1 LSAIILITIKS
12 GSVMKRKKNVST
24 RREFLTKS
32 SLAGLG
38 TVLGAGISTSAFSRP
53 FSGIMGNGDDNR
65 TIAIKP
71 RYHRWYVDPGVEWLE
86 TNTRS
91 ANVDWKIPVSQ
102 TALVLVDV
110 WQRHYIKDTQ
120 ARAEVIINSRIL
132 PLLVS
137 LRKAGIQIIHA
148 PSPEIA
154 VTSPNWVRI
163 QTKEQVFPKPDEWPP
178 ADFRSST
185 GPYKPFAMPYEPGEE
200 VRNKMPPLTFHP
212 KVVPLTGEPV
222 IANGEELHQ
231 YCRKNKKLFLL
242 YAGFNT
248 NACIINRNYGTIR
261 MRDRGYRI
269 ILIRD
274 CTTGMES
281 KETQP
286 AMAQTKGTILNLEM
300 FDCFTVTSD
309 ELISGLNL

>member
-1 LSAIILITIKS
+1 
-12 GSVMKRKKNVST
+12 MKKKKIVST
-24 RREFLTKS
+24 RREFLAKS
-32 SLAGLG
+32 TLAGLG
-38 TVLGAGISTSAFSRP
+38 TVLGASISTSEFSRSV
-53 FSGIMGNGDDNR
+53 SGKREKADNDR
-65 TIAIKP
+65 TISIKP

-91 ANVDWKIPVSQ
+91 ANLDWKIPVSQ
-102 TALVLVDV
+102 TALILVDV

-120 ARAEVIINSRIL
+120 ARAEIIINSKIL
-132 PLLVS
+132 PLLAS
-137 LRKAGIQIIHA
+137 IRNAGIHIIHA

-154 VTSPNWVRI
+154 VTHPNWVRI
-163 QTKEQVFPKPDEWPP
+163 QTMEEVFPTPDEWPP
-178 ADFRSST
+178 AEFRSST
-185 GPYKPFAMPYEPGEE
+185 GSYKPFAMPYEPGEE
-200 VRNKMPPLTFHP
+200 VRNKMAPLTFHP
-212 KVVPLTGEPV
+212 RVVPLEGEPV
-222 IANGEELHQ
+222 VATGEELHQ
-231 YCRKNKKLFLL
+231 YCKKNKIVFLL

-286 AMAQTKGTILNLEM
+286 TLAQTKGTILNLEM
-300 FDCFTVTSD
+300 FDCFTVVSD
-309 ELISGLNL
+309 DLIAGLPGVS

>member
-1 LSAIILITIKS
+1 MKKS
-12 GSVMKRKKNVST
+12 RSVST
-24 RREFLTKS
+24 RREFLAKS

-38 TVLGAGISTSAFSRP
+38 TVLGAGISTSSFSQTV
-53 FSGIMGNGDDNR
+53 SGKREDTDNHR
-65 TIAIKP
+65 TISIKP

-91 ANVDWKIPVSQ
+91 ASLDWKIPVSQ
-102 TALVLVDV
+102 TALILVDV

-132 PLLVS
+132 PLLTS
-137 LRKAGIQIIHA
+137 LRKAGVRIIHA

-154 VTSPNWVRI
+154 VTHPNWVRI
-163 QTKEQVFPKPDEWPP
+163 QSKEQVFPAPDEWPP
-178 ADFRSST
+178 ADFLSST
-185 GPYKPFAMPYEPGEE
+185 GAYRPFAMPFEPGEE
-200 VRNKMPPLTFHP
+200 IRQKMPPLTFHP

-231 YCRKNKKLFLL
+231 YSKRNKILFFL

-261 MRDRGYRI
+261 MRDRGYKI

-286 AMAQTKGTILNLEM
+286 TLAQTKGTILNLEM
-300 FDCFTVTSD
+300 FDCYTVLSD
-309 ELISGLNL
+309 DVVAGLQA

>member
-1 LSAIILITIKS
+1 MKKKKII
-12 GSVMKRKKNVST
+12 ST
-24 RREFLTKS
+24 RREFLAKS

-38 TVLGAGISTSAFSRP
+38 TVLGAGLTTSAFSQSIPDKRE
-53 FSGIMGNGDDNR
+53 DAADNR
-65 TIAIKP
+65 TISIKP

-91 ANVDWKIPVSQ
+91 ANLDWEIPVSQ
-102 TALVLVDV
+102 TALILVDV

-120 ARAEVIINSRIL
+120 ARAEMIINSRIL
-132 PLLVS
+132 PLLTS
-137 LRKAGIQIIHA
+137 LRKAGIHIIHA

-154 VTSPNWVRI
+154 VTHPNWVRI
-163 QTKEQVFPKPDEWPP
+163 QTREQVFPAPDEWPP
-178 ADFRSST
+178 AEFLSST
-185 GPYKPFAMPYEPGEE
+185 GIYKPFAMPYEPGEE
-200 VRNKMPPLTFHP
+200 IRQKMPPLTFHP
-212 KVVPLTGEPV
+212 KVMPLAGEPV
-222 IANGEELHQ
+222 VANGEELHQ
-231 YCRKNKKLFLL
+231 YCKRNKKLFFL

-248 NACIINRNYGTIR
+248 NACIINRTYGTIR

-286 AMAQTKGTILNLEM
+286 TMAQTKGTILNLEM
-300 FDCFTVTSD
+300 FDCYTVTSD
-309 ELISGLNL
+309 DLIAGLPGVS